1 MCVNFSD
8 VMKIKNLL
16 LLDTWTGLSGLLSS
30 LLFQLTEVVHIIIKT
45 THHHIEV
52 VVTSYLVT
60 AVVIT

>member
-45 THHHIEV
+45 THHIEV